1 MQLGEI
7 IATYDVALALRG
19 ESGKFDV
26 TSPAGETYHVTCK
39 PDHTISSLEWSG
51 NGATHQPFLI
61 RKVAEP
67 ISPDQTKDKGKDQ
80 GNQPVR
86 LTSAPVAE
94 IPLPHRT
101 GRAPFLMEI
110 QGEESKASSSNG
122 LDSPAKINA
131 AEISS
136 PKISGE
142 QPENIE
148 VADFDF
154 LYLESD
160 PKTGRPSACV
170 CLKNGCMNQAG
181 TLMTP
186 VCATLIEFDAEVRR
200 LHARLDEIRSRARKQ
215 FYKTYAR
222 AASA

>member
-1 MQLGEI
+1 MLMQLGET
-7 IATYDVALALRG
+7 IATYDVAMALRG

-51 NGATHQPFLI
+51 NGATPQPFLI

-67 ISPDQTKDKGKDQ
+67 VSPEPVKDQ
-80 GNQPVR
+80 GKESVKV
-86 LTSAPVAE
+86 TAPAIAE
-94 IPLPHRT
+94 GGVPAWA
-101 GRAPFLMEI
+101 GRAPFLIEN
-110 QGEESKASSSNG
+110 QGEETKASNSDG
-122 LDSPAKINA
+122 LTPLAKTDSP
-131 AEISS
+131 EIGS
-136 PKISGE
+136 PKIIDA
-142 QPENIE
+142 QPEKLE

-170 CLKNGCMNQAG
+170 CVKDGPLTKAR

-186 VCATLIEFDAEVRR
+186 VCTTLIEFDAEVRR
-200 LHARLDEIRSRARKQ
+200 LHSQLDEIRSRARKQ
-215 FYKTYAR
+215 FYKTYASV
-222 AASA
+222 ASA